1 MWLSLLRD
9 SYLMHG
15 IATKLHKKE
24 FQFSLVI
31 LECLVTVMS
40 ESLQP
45 FGLQH
50 TRLLYPWD
58 FSGKNTGVGCHFLL
72 QGIIPSSGTEPA
84 FPVSLVLQADF
95 LPAKPLGKPLYFLKQ
110 DQFRTQRFCFQNSS
124 FPFLPYNLQL
134 IQSLSF
140 NKILKYPSHPLP

>member
-1 MWLSLLRD
+1 
-9 SYLMHG
+9 MHG

-24 FQFSLVI
+24 LQFSLVI
-31 LECLVTVMS
+31 LDCLVTQS
-40 ESLQP
+40 CLSLCNP
-45 FGLQH
+45 LDCSTPGSSIH
-50 TRLLYPWD
+50 EI

-72 QGIIPSSGTEPA
+72 QGIIPSSGTEPT

-124 FPFLPYNLQL
+124 FPLLPYNLQL
-134 IQSLSF
+134 IQSLPF
-140 NKILKYPSHPLP
+140 NKILKYPSHPHPQA